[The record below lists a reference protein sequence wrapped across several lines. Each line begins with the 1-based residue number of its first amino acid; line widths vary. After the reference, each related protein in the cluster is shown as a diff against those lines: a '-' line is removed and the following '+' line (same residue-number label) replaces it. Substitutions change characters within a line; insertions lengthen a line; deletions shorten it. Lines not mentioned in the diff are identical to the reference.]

1 MRRVQGIATTT
12 HVDLHGEAM
21 TLSALED
28 FVRQVR
34 EGYIP
39 VGVEHDIRNPPIGRI
54 VSGEVV
60 RLPDGEHGLL
70 VTEELYEST
79 DTASGLAGDGRRMVT
94 SCREIQGLAV
104 MYDRTFDSE
113 AGRTLLANLASLT
126 DGQEP
131 PRPYLKKALEPSP
144 TLLISAGMFLLGAVA
159 SGFLSRVGA
168 DAYDSLKAALRRY
181 LSTEKPSERIFDFCI
196 YVRAPNSEM
205 EVHILLTNPSPDE
218 LAAALDGSLASMD
231 ELLAQLPVD
240 EVDIARVVYQAGTDG
255 PHLLYT
261 VRGDA
266 VPGQLRPRT

>member
-21 TLSALED
+21 TLSELEG

-34 EGYIP
+34 ECYIP
-39 VGVEHDIRNPPIGRI
+39 AGVEHDIRNPPMGRI

-79 DTASGLAGDGRRMVT
+79 DTASSLAGDGRRMVT
-94 SCREIQGLAV
+94 SCRETQGLAV

-113 AGRTLLANLASLT
+113 AGRTLLADLASLT

-131 PRPYLKKALEPSP
+131 PRPGFKKALEPIP
-144 TLLISAGMFLLGAVA
+144 TLIMSAGIFLLGGVA

-168 DAYDSLKAALRRY
+168 DAYDNLKAALRRY
-181 LSTEKPSERIFDFCI
+181 LSTEKPRERIFDFCM
-196 YVRAPNSEM
+196 YVHAPRGEM
-205 EVHILLTNPSPDE
+205 EVHILLTSPSPDE
-218 LAAALDGSLASMD
+218 LAAALDGSLASVD
-231 ELLAQLPVD
+231 RLLAQLPMN
-240 EVDIARVVYQAGTDG
+240 EVDIARVVYQVGADG
-255 PHLLYT
+255 PYLLYT
-261 VRGDA
+261 VRGDG
-266 VPGQLRPRT
+266 VPEQLRPRT